1 MEKIRENMKL
11 PKEITAIQIRIGGA
25 KGMLAIDP

>member
-1 MEKIRENMKL
+1 MKL

-25 KGMLAIDP
+25 KGMLAIDPYSDNKI